1 MKLTRVFLDQDLRCS
16 FEGLRKIAEDAKTDL
31 KKSTLVFINAKKTSF
46 KLLHQDSYLV
56 YYKNGNRRI
65 PLEALRHLPETFGG
79 SEMDMQGAIRKT
91 LLERGIE

>member
-16 FEGLRKIAEDAKTDL
+16 FEGLRKIADEAKTDL
-31 KKSTLVFINAKKTSF
+31 GGTIVFINAKKTSF
-46 KLLHQDSYLV
+46 KLLHQNSYLV

-79 SEMDMQGAIRKT
+79 TELEMKGAIRKS
-91 LLERGIE
+91 LVERGLE